1 MKGLIELYFMKS
13 VTPAIIATWRFGVK
27 AAEAGMNVLRA
38 GGSALDA
45 VEEAVKTIEDD
56 LTNRSVGLGGYPNML
71 GEVELD
77 ASIMD
82 GSTLKAG
89 AVAAVKNV
97 KNPISLARKVM
108 ELTPHVMLVGEG
120 ACMFARLVGLE
131 HHMPLQPEAER
142 AWREYL
148 NRAML
153 SRPEK
158 GTLDFWVKYI
168 HGMKTHDTIGVV
180 AIDKNGN
187 IAAGCSTSGLAFKM
201 PGRVGDSPIIG
212 AGVYADSL
220 AGGASATGLGE
231 NIMRFCTARIVV
243 EHMYR
248 GFSAQEAV
256 EMTMRFILNRE
267 KSVRQVSVVALDAKG
282 RPGASTTDEKF
293 EYAFMTASMDEP
305 ELRLVKGVST

>member
-1 MKGLIELYFMKS
+1 MKS
-13 VTPAIIATWRFGVK
+13 ITPAIIATWRFGVK
-27 AAEAGMNVLRA
+27 AAEAGMNILRA

-45 VEEAVKTIEDD
+45 VEEAVKAVEND

-97 KNPISLARKVM
+97 RNPISLARKVM

-120 ACMFARLVGLE
+120 ASMFARLIGLE
-131 HHMPLQPEAER
+131 HCLPLQSEVEK
-142 AWREYL
+142 AWKEYL
-148 NRAML
+148 NRVML

-158 GTLDFWVKYI
+158 GTLDFWAKNICKVKN
-168 HGMKTHDTIGVV
+168 HDTIGVV
-180 AIDKNGN
+180 AIDENGN

-212 AGVYADSL
+212 AGIYADNL

-231 NIMRFCTARIVV
+231 NIMRFCTTRIVI
-243 EHMYR
+243 EYMYR
-248 GFSAQEAV
+248 GFSAQEAA
-256 EMTMRFILNRE
+256 EMTMQFILKRD
-267 KSVRQVSVVALDAKG
+267 KAARQIAVVALDAKG

-293 EYAFMTASMDEP
+293 EYAFMTANMKKP
-305 ELRLVKGVST
+305 EIRSVKGVLI